1 MSTFDPIASL
11 PYAEPESVGL
21 SSKRLAHIRPVMESY
36 VERSLVPGVVTM
48 VARHGKVVH
57 FDVCGCKNV
66 EQQIPMQKDTVF
78 RIASMTKPMTSLA
91 LMMLLEEGK
100 LQLHDPVAKFL
111 PAFADMK
118 VRVTDDQ
125 GGTTLVP
132 AKRQINIRH
141 LLTHTAGFSSEYAG
155 RTDKEYLT
163 IVQPLNRSGTIDD
176 FVNRLAS
183 APLKYEPGSVWD
195 YSRATC
201 VVGRLVE
208 VVSGQSLQDFFQQR
222 ILDPLDMVDT
232 HFFLPPDKLS
242 RFSASYK
249 PGAGNNIELEDPD
262 TADSFFASQDSE
274 FYIGSGGLV
283 STAADYF
290 RFAEMLRRGGQG
302 PSERL
307 VSRKTIELMTTNHTG
322 DKFIWLSGVGYGFG
336 LGFGI
341 MLDQGVAHS
350 IISPGSY
357 SWGGMYCT
365 HWWNDPKEQL
375 FGMTLT
381 QVRPY
386 LHLNIRADMQTITTS
401 AIID

>member
-1 MSTFDPIASL
+1 MLNPIESL
-11 PYAEPESVGL
+11 PYAEPESVGM
-21 SSKRLAHIRPVMESY
+21 SSARLARIRPVMQCY
-36 VERSLVPGVVTM
+36 VDQSLVPGVVTM

-57 FDVCGCKNV
+57 FDVCGYKNV
-66 EQQIPMQKDTVF
+66 EQQAPMQKDTVF

-100 LQLHDPVAKFL
+100 LQLHDPVANYL
-111 PAFADMK
+111 PVFADMK
-118 VRVTDDQ
+118 VRVKDDKGQ
-125 GGTTLVP
+125 STLVP
-132 AKRQINIRH
+132 AKRKINIRH

-155 RTDKEYLT
+155 KTDKEYME
-163 IVQPLNRSGTIDD
+163 IVQPRNREGTIND
-176 FVNRLAS
+176 FVNRLAA
-183 APLKYEPGSVWD
+183 APLKYEPGSTWD

-208 VVSGQSLQDFFQQR
+208 VISGKSLKDFFQER
-222 ILDPLDMVDT
+222 ILDPLGMVDT
-232 HFFLPPDKLS
+232 HFFLPQQKWS
-242 RFSASYK
+242 RFSCSYT
-249 PGAGNNIELEDPD
+249 PGDDNKIKLEDPD
-262 TADSFFASQDSE
+262 TEESFFLSQDSE

-283 STAADYF
+283 STATDYF
-290 RFAEMLRRGGQG
+290 RFAEMLRRGGNCDAG
-302 PSERL
+302 RL
-307 VSRKTIELMTTNHTG
+307 VSRKTMELMTTNHTG
-322 DKFIWLSGVGYGFG
+322 DKFVWLTGFGYGFG

-341 MLDQGVAHS
+341 MLDQGVSHA

-386 LHLNIRADMQTITTS
+386 LHLNIRADMQAITTS